1 MNVSGCGQKTS
12 SSIWSKWRRKTGFT
26 ALTPK
31 AGERI
36 NRGPFANIASGRFCI
51 HAITDQQ
58 NRKSGHLRRI
68 LGVSFG
74 IAVGVGN
81 TIGSGIFRTP
91 GEVAGYLGS
100 ASLLFFVWILGGI
113 YALLCSTSI
122 TELGTMLPTA
132 GGWYV
137 YSRRAFG
144 DNVGFVVGCCDWTM
158 QCVGNAYMAVALGD
172 FAAGLFP
179 PLAGHVQFVAV
190 TGLALLALLN
200 WIGLRTGSYTQEITS
215 LAKGVGLIA
224 LVIACFTISPKTGI
238 SASAVMAHLFS
249 QQHSLFLGLLLAMQA
264 VIITY
269 DGWYVP
275 IYFVEEDLDPSR
287 NLPRAMI
294 GTALSCMVI
303 FVLVNAGLFHV
314 LHIDG
319 LAGSLTPASDAA
331 MRILGPHGNQAI
343 LLLSVV
349 TVLSST
355 NSGLLVGPRILFA
368 MARDGLMPTQVTSVN
383 RGGTPTRALFLCS
396 FASIAMVLTGTFDTL
411 IAIGSILFVAV
422 YMSGFFSLLVL
433 RGREPELPR
442 PYKAWGFPGGID
454 RRGSKTQPDR
464 RDTYRGELHRIHF
477 PCSQEGVGENN

>member
-1 MNVSGCGQKTS
+1 V
-12 SSIWSKWRRKTGFT
+12 
-26 ALTPK
+26 
-31 AGERI
+31 
-36 NRGPFANIASGRFCI
+36 CI
-51 HAITDQQ
+51 HALTDRQKH
-58 NRKSGHLRRI
+58 KSGHLLRI
-68 LGVSFG
+68 LGFGFG

-100 ASLLFFVWILGGI
+100 ASLLFVVWILGGF
-113 YALLCSTSI
+113 YALLCSSSI

-144 DNVGFVVGCCDWTM
+144 DNIGFVVGCCDWTM

-172 FAAGLFP
+172 FAGGLFP
-179 PLAGHVQFVAV
+179 ALAGHVQFVAV
-190 TGLALLALLN
+190 AALALLALLN
-200 WIGLRTGSYTQEITS
+200 WIGLRTGSYAQEITS

-224 LVIACFTISPKTGI
+224 LVIACFTISPKTGT
-238 SASAVMAHLFS
+238 SAPAVVAHLFT
-249 QQHSLFLGLLLAMQA
+249 QKHSLFLGLLLAMQA

-303 FVLVNAGLFHV
+303 FVLVNAALFHV

-383 RGGTPTRALFLCS
+383 TGGTPTRALFLCS

-433 RGREPELPR
+433 RRREPELAR
-442 PYKAWGFPGGID
+442 PYKSWWYPWSTVAVLVASAGFLVGSIVGDPKHSLIAVILIGASYIASIFLVRNKAYAKAID
-454 RRGSKTQPDR
+454 
-464 RDTYRGELHRIHF
+464 
-477 PCSQEGVGENN
+477 